1 MERTKALPQWIPIV
15 TAVLGFA
22 LFVTALLTMQVSLP
36 NILGQTAVGL
46 FLIFL
51 LIKNK
56 EWSLHTR
63 IAGITSV
70 VIGCA
75 SLFLIGIVSPPTDTI
90 NLFGSLRFYFLAMAL
105 LLLSILWFTIVLMYA
120 DKGKCLGA
128 QLLLGLLLDILALAP
143 IVYMAIKMSHF
154 DVSFYIEPQ
163 LMVCLFVPSAIVKYL
178 AVCNLFIKANGNYD
192 RNIIDRLFKWVVIA
206 ACCLIVALTFV
217 TKSMSK
223 LPTFEASATDETI
236 EYSESGFTFDKLHW
250 DLPEGYI
257 VDGQTKDK
265 MTGASVIKVL
275 NTTGDTIGLTILTQS
290 LFSALSKKDK
300 IVIFES
306 MINPAVNALQT
317 QLKAEDFECEKPHME
332 TIGDLDVY
340 KATFSG
346 KKDGQAFYGLYHIV
360 IIDKYLV
367 SSMAIAGD
375 PESLPASEALF
386 NSLSMK

>member
-1 MERTKALPQWIPIV
+1 
-15 TAVLGFA
+15 
-22 LFVTALLTMQVSLP
+22 
-36 NILGQTAVGL
+36 
-46 FLIFL
+46 
-51 LIKNK
+51 
-56 EWSLHTR
+56 
-63 IAGITSV
+63 
-70 VIGCA
+70 
-75 SLFLIGIVSPPTDTI
+75 
-90 NLFGSLRFYFLAMAL
+90 
-105 LLLSILWFTIVLMYA
+105 
-120 DKGKCLGA
+120 
-128 QLLLGLLLDILALAP
+128 
-143 IVYMAIKMSHF
+143 
-154 DVSFYIEPQ
+154 
-163 LMVCLFVPSAIVKYL
+163 
-178 AVCNLFIKANGNYD
+178 
-192 RNIIDRLFKWVVIA
+192 
-206 ACCLIVALTFV
+206 
-217 TKSMSK
+217 MSK

-250 DLPEGYI
+250 ELPEGYI
-257 VDGQTKDK
+257 VGDQTKDK

-275 NTTGDTIGLTILTQS
+275 NTTGDTIGLTILTQN
-290 LFSALSKKDK
+290 LFSALNKKDK

-306 MINPAVNALQT
+306 MINPAVNALRT

>member
-1 MERTKALPQWIPIV
+1 
-15 TAVLGFA
+15 
-22 LFVTALLTMQVSLP
+22 
-36 NILGQTAVGL
+36 
-46 FLIFL
+46 
-51 LIKNK
+51 
-56 EWSLHTR
+56 
-63 IAGITSV
+63 V

-75 SLFLIGIVSPPTDTI
+75 SLILVSIVSSPADTVNI
-90 NLFGSLRFYFLAMAL
+90 IESLRYYLLAAAL
-105 LLLSILWFTIVLMYA
+105 VLLSILWFTIVLMYA

-154 DVSFYIEPQ
+154 DVSFYIEPK

-223 LPTFEASATDETI
+223 LPTFEASATDETV
-236 EYSESGFTFDKLHW
+236 EYSESDISFDKLHW

-257 VDGQTKDK
+257 VGDQSKDK
-265 MTGASVIKVL
+265 MTGAKVIKVI
-275 NTTGDTIGLTILTQS
+275 NPTGDVIGITILTQS
-290 LFSALSKKDK
+290 LFSALSQKDK
-300 IVIFES
+300 IVVFES
-306 MINPAVNALQT
+306 MITPAVNALRT
-317 QLKAEDFECEKPHME
+317 QLNADDFECDKPHLE

-340 KATFSG
+340 KASFSG
-346 KKDGQAFYGLYHIV
+346 KKDGEAFYGLYHIV

-375 PESLPASEALF
+375 PDTLPASEALF
-386 NSLSMK
+386 NSLSME